1 MSEKKEILKYRLKLN
16 IESHSIG
23 TKPILVNILGHVI
36 EAILCELR
44 GITDQKL
51 LEPIQIDIGPKN
63 MCKVL
68 VGSTELEMKEWVQA
82 MFASTVRGFIETLR
96 DLPQSPLSEAKI
108 HIEFQ
113 KKIHE

>member
-1 MSEKKEILKYRLKLN
+1 MSEKKEILKYRLKID

-44 GITDQKL
+44 GITEQQL
-51 LEPIQIDIGPKN
+51 YESIQIVIGPKN
-63 MCKVL
+63 KCNVHF
-68 VGSTELEMKEWVQA
+68 GSTELEMKEWVQA
-82 MFASTVRGFIETLR
+82 MFASTVRGFIETLK
-96 DLPQSPLSEAKI
+96 DLPQIQLSEVEI

-113 KKIHE
+113 KKTL